1 MAARSVTQLYDSA
14 FRRIDLRGTQFAVLA
29 AISKVGPIPMNRLS
43 ERLVM
48 DRTTLT
54 RDLKPL
60 ERDGFVTVK
69 AGEDKRVRLVEL
81 TESGRLK
88 VNQGVPIW
96 ESLQDHVF
104 EQMGKKNWNSLMKG
118 LTQATRA
125 VQRSSDL
132 FLSL

>member
-29 AISKVGPIPMNRLS
+29 AISKVGPIPMSRLS

-104 EQMGKKNWNSLMKG
+104 EQMGKKNWKSLMKG
-118 LTQATRA
+118 LSQATRL
-125 VQRSSDL
+125 VQSS
-132 FLSL
+132 